1 MKRWLNGYDL
11 IASSCAVSAPQSGTP
26 TEPAARRSQHQRS
39 RDQGHRPPCGGGC
52 DAAVVVAIGSECAF
66 RCTFRAECGQM
77 QAGVRAAYMGTIQI
91 WKGQIGVAELQ
102 TNRACRPTRSTN
114 GSPRARTRPGTCAD
128 GEYVQRRK
136 PDENAPAAPRSRC
149 KLPTVA
155 FGVSNRWWW
164 IRP

>member
-39 RDQGHRPPCGGGC
+39 RDQGHRPPWRWLMRLSSSPSGASALS
-52 DAAVVVAIGSECAF
+52 DALSEPN
-66 RCTFRAECGQM
+66 
-77 QAGVRAAYMGTIQI
+77 AAKCRQGYAPRTYMGTIQI